1 MPGRP
6 KRWRLYRDTVRQFTG
21 VQHLD
26 YWKKLSLMTLKYTSS
41 IIGTGFL
48 FCFFLSLQIT
58 ATEKHL
64 VSDYQDLAVL
74 KLFISGTDF
83 SHVAHI

>member
-1 MPGRP
+1 
-6 KRWRLYRDTVRQFTG
+6 
-21 VQHLD
+21 
-26 YWKKLSLMTLKYTSS
+26 MTLKYTSS